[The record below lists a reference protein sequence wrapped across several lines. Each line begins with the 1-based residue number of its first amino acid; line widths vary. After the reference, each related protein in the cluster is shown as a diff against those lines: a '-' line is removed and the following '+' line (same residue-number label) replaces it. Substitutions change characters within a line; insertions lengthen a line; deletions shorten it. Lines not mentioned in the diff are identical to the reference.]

1 MREEIFTLKLPAA
14 KAPEFLHGITPND
27 FLAVAGDVETLS
39 GSFHRGLTQRG
50 RDPSGMSNSRWRNAV
65 IGSEPKYMS
74 AKRYRRCCAQA
85 LGALHG
91 GIVLHGPF
99 LSSVPQSFGQEA
111 GSA

>member
-50 RDPSGMSNSRWRNAV
+50 RDPSAYVQLPLAGRGHWF
-65 IGSEPKYMS
+65 
-74 AKRYRRCCAQA
+74 
-85 LGALHG
+85 
-91 GIVLHGPF
+91 GIKA
-99 LSSVPQSFGQEA
+99 S
-111 GSA
+111 